1 MKAFNEKYGEKATRI
16 SEIDSKF
23 TTIVNKLESQKLITK
38 KNC

>member
-23 TTIVNKLESQKLITK
+23 TTIVNQLRKAELIK
-38 KNC
+38 KKC